1 MITLLLVFL
10 IGSIVFA
17 LILTGPL
24 SIGYALLPE
33 SDKAKVAGA
42 LNRLRFWRRG
52 QTGQAGQTQ
61 EPSWVSRVWGG
72 LTAPFRWV
80 WDYVGKADPSRRPV
94 VWATTIGLLVGTV
107 GALYLGRYLWKIG
120 WFDRGQGWVWFSLAL
135 CSLLG
140 LILLGLVRD
149 RRWEVRVVGPLLT
162 FAVIGWMHQGEVPL
176 VPNPKTQSVAAAA
189 QGIPNRIFHHKLNP
203 TQKDEPFLWNNVQ
216 LQLEPGHSYV
226 AWCEGSIDLDPK
238 DEVRQS
244 LEQTYGA
251 VFSDPHILQISPDSA
266 KMSPAWVKKTWF
278 SNWPMP
284 NEPVGIPIAKVGDGL
299 YMRLYSRPTKFT
311 VPAKIWDSRFTISMN
326 LPRSDY
332 LRGDIDN
339 HSVFVQGTHGF
350 YTLFLREVAD

>member
-1 MITLLLVFL
+1 MPDTMNVPSWIAIITIAFVWLIFAFVGLVLRNRDGAGQASPKTASGQKSEEDWTKRLKLKRLGQFLEWWKDLIDPADTSSEATERRTQKTRRIALILALTGSGWVTLLCLSRGWLFRSKIEAILCAFAVLTVGGILYQTAFRRGMMAKFVPITLVFL
-10 IGSIVFA
+10 S
-17 LILTGPL
+17 
-24 SIGYALLPE
+24 
-33 SDKAKVAGA
+33 VA
-42 LNRLRFWRRG
+42 
-52 QTGQAGQTQ
+52 
-61 EPSWVSRVWGG
+61 WVSGSRPSFVH
-72 LTAPFRWV
+72 APR
-80 WDYVGKADPSRRPV
+80 
-94 VWATTIGLLVGTV
+94 
-107 GALYLGRYLWKIG
+107 
-120 WFDRGQGWVWFSLAL
+120 
-135 CSLLG
+135 
-140 LILLGLVRD
+140 
-149 RRWEVRVVGPLLT
+149 
-162 FAVIGWMHQGEVPL
+162 
-176 VPNPKTQSVAAAA
+176 TQSVAAAA

-266 KMSPAWVKKTWF
+266 KMSPAWVKKTWS

-299 YMRLYSRPTKFT
+299 YMRLYSRPIKFT

-339 HSVFVQGTHGF
+339 HAVFVQGTHGF